1 MTSQN
6 KSNTKANFDDFVS
19 SVLRSPDNMFVG
31 RFAILESQGRY
42 YPVDSYYS
50 VTPCAL
56 EAQETLQGAIDSAL
70 DYCLRSD
77 RRGEEQYS
85 TTIKAKHKE
94 GTNA

>member
-42 YPVDSYYS
+42 YPVDRYS
-50 VTPCAL
+50 FTPCAL
-56 EAQETLQGAIDSAL
+56 EAQENLQGAIDSAM
-70 DYCLRSD
+70 DYCLELD
-77 RRGEEQYS
+77 RRGEAQYS
-85 TTIKAKHKE
+85 TTITLNTKE